1 MLCTV
6 LITKEDDVYI
16 AKDLRTNVV
25 DEGDTIEE
33 ALNNLK
39 EGLEL
44 YYEDNDTLLENPNIM
59 LTTTLEVSV

>member
-1 MLCTV
+1 MVAGRGGMINMLCTV
-6 LITKEDDVYI
+6 LVTKEDDVYI

-25 DEGDTIEE
+25 DEGDSLEE

-44 YYEDNDTLLENPNIM
+44 YYEEM
-59 LTTTLEVSV
+59 A